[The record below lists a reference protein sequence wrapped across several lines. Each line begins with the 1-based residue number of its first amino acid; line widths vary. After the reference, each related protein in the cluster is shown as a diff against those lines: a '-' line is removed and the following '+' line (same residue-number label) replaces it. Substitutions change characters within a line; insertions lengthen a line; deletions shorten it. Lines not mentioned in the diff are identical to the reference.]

1 MNLIVTHVPWFID
14 VISIVTERKPIKQQ
28 ITGFFH
34 FQIKFMLVGVWRQ
47 SFYGRAKSFA
57 VDRFFEKNLLQTD
70 DELLVSGRNAQKW
83 RSPTSFH
90 RQSVWKTTL
99 VLKKIG
105 ARNSTWSTVEG
116 ESTEANYLSHS
127 LYMRVCCVYNSKCYQ
142 RFNKI

>member
-14 VISIVTERKPIKQQ
+14 FISIATERKPIKQK

-57 VDRFFEKNLLQTD
+57 VDRFLWKNLLQTD

-83 RSPTSFH
+83 RSPTSF
-90 RQSVWKTTL
+90 QNQACGKL
-99 VLKKIG
+99 P
-105 ARNSTWSTVEG
+105 
-116 ESTEANYLSHS
+116 
-127 LYMRVCCVYNSKCYQ
+127 
-142 RFNKI
+142 